1 MHQLPKP
8 VRLQQVSCRIQPRTP
23 LLGAFSN
30 PLVALVCL
38 LLSCTALAFLLVQI
52 AWIYALSLFGSPA
65 GLRPPYN
72 RAAASGCLV
81 PAHGRDPSACGKD
94 KWPGSSESP
103 RLSKVPGYP
112 ACPLQDP
119 FLLNPFLSG
128 RKFHN
133 PKSPFSFDVT
143 KTAKEIQSLS
153 LTKINSE
160 TSYLQTRTALG
171 GLRGPPE
178 KLQQHS
184 RTNTQSNWEEGR
196 KSSSIL
202 RHRLSPKRK
211 LPSKSSLPRKGG
223 SASFPS
229 LAGRPMK
236 HPGQFCST
244 QRPAK
249 PRCLDSQEHGGGT
262 GALR

>member
-1 MHQLPKP
+1 MYESKMLISVRWVESPWIILRWIANFVIWLIQGKSATLFPSPEVILVPVAVKEHPMPLYCAHFGVDGAFWDSPVPPWRPLAFPAPRASAWTVHPSLAMHQLPKP

-103 RLSKVPGYP
+103 RLSKVLDIQP
-112 ACPLQDP
+112 AHCKIP
-119 FLLNPFLSG
+119 F
-128 RKFHN
+128 
-133 PKSPFSFDVT
+133 
-143 KTAKEIQSLS
+143 
-153 LTKINSE
+153 
-160 TSYLQTRTALG
+160 
-171 GLRGPPE
+171 
-178 KLQQHS
+178 
-184 RTNTQSNWEEGR
+184 
-196 KSSSIL
+196 
-202 RHRLSPKRK
+202 
-211 LPSKSSLPRKGG
+211 
-223 SASFPS
+223 
-229 LAGRPMK
+229 
-236 HPGQFCST
+236 C
-244 QRPAK
+244 
-249 PRCLDSQEHGGGT
+249 
-262 GALR
+262 